1 MELGY
6 PPAFRPPGVIWRFS
20 LQTSVPAWGWQQAG
34 PMVSEQAGTGV
45 SPGHV
50 DTWGIPG
57 ALPSEVRAS
66 GPSWAPELQTASA
79 QSLGQGSPVPPRP
92 GLAISIPP
100 AFLPL
105 HPCSPSLDI
114 SGFPPI
120 L

>member
-20 LQTSVPAWGWQQAG
+20 LQTSVSAWGWQQAG

-66 GPSWAPELQTASA
+66 GA
-79 QSLGQGSPVPPRP
+79 QLGSRAANSFSPKPWSGEP
-92 GLAISIPP
+92 
-100 AFLPL
+100 
-105 HPCSPSLDI
+105 SPSKAWPGNQH
-114 SGFPPI
+114 SPCFPPTSSMQPQP
-120 L
+120 